1 MATRI
6 ESGKNWKLINQDSAE
21 ALKKLPD
28 NSVDYINYSIPFL
41 SLFVYSNSP
50 RDLGNSRD
58 DGEFYEH
65 YRFIATQLYRV
76 LKPGRLLSVHSM
88 VVPTSKTKDGYI
100 GLKDL
105 PGEIRRIHQE
115 LGFIFHSRHEIEKDP
130 VVQMQRTKA
139 LGLLHKQLKKDSTMS
154 RAGIPD
160 DLSTFRKPGENKEP
174 VKGTLDEYYGSQ
186 VPHTTGDNSKD
197 SINRWQVYANSQ
209 WVDIMTKFDEIIP
222 TLNPEQFEVF
232 SQLMALQLGTEQK
245 AWHDIDQS
253 DTLQVRSA
261 RDNNDERH
269 LCALQ
274 LDVIRRC
281 LQLWTNPG
289 DLILDPFNGIGSCG
303 YVSLQMKR
311 KYLGIEL
318 KESYFK
324 CAVKNLK
331 SVASSDQLSLLESAA

>member
-1 MATRI
+1 MTNRI
-6 ESGKNWKLINQDSAE
+6 ASGKNWKLINQDSAD
-21 ALKKLPD
+21 ALQKLPD
-28 NSVDYINYSIPFL
+28 SSVDYCCFSIPFI
-41 SLFVYSNSP
+41 SIFVYSNSP
-50 RDLGNSRD
+50 RDLGNCKND
-58 DGEFYEH
+58 AEFYEH
-65 YRFIATQLYRV
+65 YRFIAKELYRV

-105 PGEIRRIHQE
+105 PGEIRRMHQE
-115 LGFIFHSRHEIEKDP
+115 LGFIFHSRHEIAKDP

-174 VKGTLDEYYGSQ
+174 VEGTLDEYYGSK

-209 WVDIMTKFDEIIP
+209 WTDIMTKFDEIIP
-222 TLNPEQFEVF
+222 TLTPEQFEVF
-232 SQLMALQLGTEQK
+232 SQLLVLQSGSEQK
-245 AWHDIDQS
+245 AWHDINQS
-253 DTLQVRSA
+253 DTLQAKSA
-261 RDNNDERH
+261 KANNDERH
-269 LCALQ
+269 LCVLQ

-281 LQLWTNPG
+281 LQLWSNPG
-289 DLILDPFNGIGSCG
+289 DLVLDPFNGVGSCG
-303 YVSLQMKR
+303 HVALGMGR

-324 CAVKNLK
+324 AAVKNLK
-331 SVASSDQLSLLESAA
+331 LASNSDQLSLLESAA